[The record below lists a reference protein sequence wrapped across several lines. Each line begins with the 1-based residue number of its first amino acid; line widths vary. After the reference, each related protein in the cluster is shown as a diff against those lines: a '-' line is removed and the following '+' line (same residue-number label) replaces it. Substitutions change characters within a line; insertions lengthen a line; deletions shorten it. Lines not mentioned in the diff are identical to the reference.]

1 MDGDDLVGRVD
12 GTDTVVAAVDAD
24 AVPIIVVLFFVV
36 VVVVNELSFCARMY
50 ALMSDMWLIYHVDFN
65 QFSFRT

>member
-1 MDGDDLVGRVD
+1 M
-12 GTDTVVAAVDAD
+12 VAAVDAD
-24 AVPIIVVLFFVV
+24 AVPIILFCGAVVSVL
-36 VVVVNELSFCARMY
+36 NACARMY